1 MSMYTLL
8 DVGRLKL
15 MSKGVPFLTSHQTL
29 LRAPCS
35 VRPHPRR
42 VAQNPAQ
49 SSLYK
54 RLYSPPPAWG
64 SCIWHY
70 SDRHRAD
77 GRRPAWDGGRGFH
90 TGSQRGPCFWTL
102 KPWSHEAL

>member
-54 RLYSPPPAWG
+54 RLYSPHPPGAHASG
-64 SCIWHY
+64 TIVTVTEPM
-70 SDRHRAD
+70 A
-77 GRRPAWDGGRGFH
+77 GAWDGGRGFH